1 MEQFMSPDAQLLII
15 AAATTKVAYSCYKYF
30 TRHERQA
37 ARIVDSTQ
45 LQVEQVIDE
54 VTNGI
59 DFAED
64 VLLEQCTD
72 VIDTTVM
79 EVSKRRRVRAK
90 APFRA
95 YLVRCGKAKFG
106 SLKRTTANIMCVR
119 KYLYDLCVEHGVL
132 ARHISENLDFA
143 TMLVFV
149 PMKDDLRAH
158 AIMKTLVVSE
168 AFSVAKLLGFGS
180 ESN

>member
-1 MEQFMSPDAQLLII
+1 MSSDAQLLVI
-15 AAATTKVAYSCYKYF
+15 AAATAKVAYSCYKYF
-30 TRHERQA
+30 TRHERRA
-37 ARIVDSTQ
+37 ARIVSSTQ

-72 VIDTTVM
+72 AIDTAVTTAVT
-79 EVSKRRRVRAK
+79 KRRIVRAK

-143 TMLVFV
+143 TTLVFV
-149 PMKDDLRAH
+149 PMRDDLRAH

-168 AFSVAKLLGFGS
+168 AFSLAKLLGFGS

>member
-1 MEQFMSPDAQLLII
+1 
-15 AAATTKVAYSCYKYF
+15 
-30 TRHERQA
+30 
-37 ARIVDSTQ
+37 
-45 LQVEQVIDE
+45 

-59 DFAED
+59 DFVED

-72 VIDTTVM
+72 AIDTAVTTAVT
-79 EVSKRRRVRAK
+79 KRRIVRAK

-143 TMLVFV
+143 TTLVFV
-149 PMKDDLRAH
+149 PMRDDLRAH

-168 AFSVAKLLGFGS
+168 AFSLAKLLGFGS